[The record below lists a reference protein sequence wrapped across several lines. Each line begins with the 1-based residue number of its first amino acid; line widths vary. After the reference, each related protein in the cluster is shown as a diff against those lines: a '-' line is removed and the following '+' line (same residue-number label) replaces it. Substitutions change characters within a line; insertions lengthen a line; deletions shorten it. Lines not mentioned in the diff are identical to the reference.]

1 LASRLNTASTP
12 SSASLESNA
21 PSPWLPR
28 LFTLGLVL
36 GILALLTL
44 FVWGLGRRAATNVGV
59 VQTALREAPSFQLD
73 LFDGTST
80 SLESFKGTPVLV
92 NFWAS
97 WCIPCE
103 DEAPALESAA
113 QRYKGKV
120 QFIGV
125 DVQDAEPEARQF
137 LRRYGVTYANG
148 PDRTGSVSIDY
159 GMAGVP
165 ETYFISPDGHIRRKW
180 AGPLTSAQL
189 YQFLTEIST
198 P

>member
-1 LASRLNTASTP
+1 MASRLNTAQTSSSPAVDTST
-12 SSASLESNA
+12 S
-21 PSPWLPR
+21 SPWLAR
-28 LFTLGLVL
+28 IFTLGLVL
-36 GILALLTL
+36 GVLALLAL
-44 FVWGLGRRAATNVGV
+44 FVWGLGRRAATNVGIV
-59 VQTALREAPSFQLD
+59 STSLREAPIFQLD

-80 SLESFKGTPVLV
+80 SLETLGGTPVLL

-113 QRYKGKV
+113 QRYRGKV

-148 PDRTGSVSIDY
+148 PDRTGSISIDY

-165 ETYFISPDGHIRRKW
+165 ETYFIQADGHVRRKW
-180 AGPLTSAQL
+180 AGPLSSAQL
-189 YQFLTEIST
+189 DQYLTEIST